1 MLTFDPVE
9 HRYFFDGVRVPNVTS
24 VLDALTDFSRV
35 PPGVLEHAR
44 QEGTAIHKTIEL
56 YCGQDLAE
64 DHLPQWLQPRLAA
77 FKKFELET
85 GFICKGSERRVFHA
99 THRYAGTEDL
109 EGAMPKLHAD
119 ESIIDIKR
127 SFFAGATIGLQLAA
141 YLEARNAERRKEK
154 LPKIKRRYALQLRDD
169 GTFRMREFDNPADF
183 TVFVGLLNTYRWC
196 QANGN
201 NNVWTFTQEISA

>member
-1 MLTFDPVE
+1 MLTFDPVL
-9 HRYFFDGVRVPNVTS
+9 HRYFWHGDRVPNVTS

-35 PPGVLEHAR
+35 PAEVLEHAR

-56 YCGQDLAE
+56 HCANDLDE
-64 DHLPQWLQPRLAA
+64 ETLPEWLRPRLAA
-77 FKKFELET
+77 FKRFELET
-85 GFICKGSERRVFHA
+85 GFICYGSERRVFHSA
-99 THRYAGTEDL
+99 HHYAGTEDL
-109 EGAMPKLHAD
+109 EGMTPKLHKD
-119 ESIIDIKR
+119 HSIIDIKR

-169 GTFRMREFDNPADF
+169 GTFRLREFENPVDF
-183 TVFVGLLNTYRWC
+183 TVFVGLLNAYRWC

-201 NNVWTFTQEISA
+201 DNVWTFSKEIST